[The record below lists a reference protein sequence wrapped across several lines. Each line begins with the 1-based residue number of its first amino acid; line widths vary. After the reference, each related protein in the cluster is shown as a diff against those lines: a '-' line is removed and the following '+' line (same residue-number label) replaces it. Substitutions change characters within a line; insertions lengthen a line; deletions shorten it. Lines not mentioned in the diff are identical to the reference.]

1 MRELSGRVFF
11 FLKMGSQRPWVI
23 LTAET
28 WIALD
33 ALSELQKRPAEDVLR
48 DEIAKY
54 IAGRLPAIDIDSAL
68 SALQQT
74 AYQAGYLIGRLRRMS
89 REFGED

>member
-1 MRELSGRVFF
+1 
-11 FLKMGSQRPWVI
+11 MGDIDRRDVDLVMQALPPQAR
-23 LTAET
+23 
-28 WIALD
+28 IALD

-54 IAGRLPAIDIDSAL
+54 IAGRL
-68 SALQQT
+68 
-74 AYQAGYLIGRLRRMS
+74 RRMS

>member
-1 MRELSGRVFF
+1 MDLYG
-11 FLKMGSQRPWVI
+11 
-23 LTAET
+23 
-28 WIALD
+28 
-33 ALSELQKRPAEDVLR
+33 LSELQKRPAEDVLR

>member
-1 MRELSGRVFF
+1 
-11 FLKMGSQRPWVI
+11 MGDIDRRDVDFVMQALPPQAR
-23 LTAET
+23 
-28 WIALD
+28 IALD